1 MPRVI
6 ALDHIALRVTDFERS
21 RLFYTRLFAFLGFE
35 CIDDFTDTVGWR
47 NGRTA
52 FWISAAD
59 SASRQEHATRAA
71 PGLHHCGLE
80 LRSRK
85 DVDDLQSFL
94 LEIGA
99 EIVDGA
105 AEYYEDYYAVY
116 FKDPDGLKLEALTY
130 GPRYL
135 HGARRKRL
143 RPVTGI
149 AGRDE
154 PR

>member
-6 ALDHIALRVTDFERS
+6 ALDHLVIRVGDFERS
-21 RLFYTRLFAFLGFE
+21 RFFYTRLFAFLGFE
-35 CIDDFTDTVGWR
+35 CIDDFNDTIGWR

-52 FWISAAD
+52 FWISAAENG
-59 SASRQEHATRAA
+59 ARPGKTVTAA

-94 LEIGA
+94 LELGA

-105 AEYYEDYYAVY
+105 AEYYDDYYAVY
-116 FKDPDGLKLEALTY
+116 FKDPDGLKLEGLAY

-135 HGARRKRL
+135 HGARRKRP
-143 RPVTGI
+143 RPPAAFANHGG
-149 AGRDE
+149 A
-154 PR
+154 P